1 MHKAC
6 LLLSGIVGCLVLTAQ
21 DAPISSD
28 VHAPLFQAP
37 KAESIASQ
45 TARLVPQTG
54 AEASAEVA
62 HRNFID
68 DFVFAKMAKDGVP
81 HAGLSNDREF
91 LRRIHLDLTG
101 RIPSSEQVRQFIA
114 NDAPDKRPQLIDQL
128 IGSPEFVD
136 KWSYFFMDTLRINGK
151 SAGYQL
157 FHYMLKQ
164 SLAAD
169 RPYDDLARAMMS
181 SSGKSNLVVAA
192 VNPITREHVEGRP
205 GQVDHG
211 DDLRKVQQSDT
222 HDELTV
228 QFGKVFLGMN
238 LSCISC
244 HDGAHHLEKVNV
256 YLSQKKRSD
265 FFQQAAFMGHT
276 RYIPHVEN
284 AEAIMAHFVVDDLA
298 TGYDTKG
305 ATMLR
310 MGRLGGPN
318 EPKFILTGETADPD
332 ADPRDELARMMT
344 ADVQFS
350 RATVNM
356 VWAKL
361 MGFGFVE
368 PYDEFDLAR
377 QDPNNLPEGWDVQP
391 SHPELLNALAKRFRE
406 SNYSLHELFRVV
418 CNSSAYQLSASFPG
432 EWNDRYTKY
441 YARKYV
447 RMLTAEELHDAIVT
461 ATGQT
466 GELRDGSRKVA
477 MAMQVSVP
485 QPRGDMKSF
494 MQAFGQNNR
503 GTVAHPP
510 AASPLQPIMMMRS
523 SVVNER
529 VTAENDSRLQKLLD
543 EYDSDA
549 PVIDELFLSSIARLP
564 TAAEKDFALTA
575 MANDR
580 KRGGEN
586 LQWALLNLSEF
597 LYNF

>member
-1 MHKAC
+1 
-6 LLLSGIVGCLVLTAQ
+6 
-21 DAPISSD
+21 
-28 VHAPLFQAP
+28 
-37 KAESIASQ
+37 
-45 TARLVPQTG
+45 
-54 AEASAEVA
+54 
-62 HRNFID
+62 
-68 DFVFAKMAKDGVP
+68 MAKDGVP
-81 HAGLSNDREF
+81 HAGLANDREF
-91 LRRIHLDLTG
+91 LRRVYLDLTG
-101 RIPSSEQVRQFIA
+101 RIPSSDQVREFIA
-114 NDAPDKRPQLIDQL
+114 NEAPDKRAQLIDSL

-169 RPYDDLARAMMS
+169 RPYDDLARAMMT

-192 VNPITREHVEGRP
+192 VNPITREHVEGKP

-211 DDLRKVQQSDT
+211 DDLRKVQQLDT
-222 HDELTV
+222 HDELTI

-244 HDGAHHLEKVNV
+244 HDGANHLEKVNV
-256 YLSQKKRSD
+256 YLTGKKRTD

-276 RYIPHVEN
+276 RYIPHVERT
-284 AEAIMAHFVVDDLA
+284 EQIMAHFVVDDLA
-298 TGYDTKG
+298 PGYDTNG
-305 ATMLR
+305 PTMLR
-310 MGRLGGPN
+310 MGRQGGPN
-318 EPKFILTGETADPD
+318 EPKFILTDEKPDPE

-344 ADVQFS
+344 TDVQFS

-356 VWAKL
+356 FWAKL

-377 QDPNNLPEGWDVQP
+377 QDPGNLPEGWDVQP
-391 SHPELLNALAKRFRE
+391 SHPELLNALAKHFRE
-406 SNYSLHELFRVV
+406 SGYSLHELFRVV
-418 CNSSAYQLSASFPG
+418 TNSSAYQLSASFPG
-432 EWNDRYTKY
+432 QWNDSYTKY

-447 RMLTAEELHDAIVT
+447 RMLTAEELHDAIAS
-461 ATGQT
+461 ATGRP
-466 GELRDGSRKVA
+466 GELRDGSQRVG
-477 MAMQVSVP
+477 MAMQVSLP
-485 QPRGDMKSF
+485 QNRGDMRSF

-503 GTVAHPP
+503 GTVARPP
-510 AASPLQPIMMMRS
+510 VPSPLQPIMMMRS
-523 SVVNER
+523 SVVNDR
-529 VTAENDSRLQKLLD
+529 VIAENNSRLQRLLT
-543 EYDSDA
+543 EHDSNA
-549 PVIDELFLSSIARLP
+549 PVVDELFLSSIARLP

-580 KRGGEN
+580 KKGGEA